1 MYKNHY
7 AARTTQV
14 EALSAP
20 SAPEKKTP
28 VETPLVETL
37 GVSDFNGIESR
48 LRKEIQEEAEVN
60 SLREAVGEPV
70 REPFIKPPD
79 GEADAEA
86 VRQPDGQT
94 GGQTDALSVLKIARA
109 MVKEGGNEP
118 SEKEMDDGETFLA
131 FLKRVCVFYGQEEPS
146 KKPRLR
152 SPIQTRAKKKKDK
165 KEKQTKDKD
174 SKEKPRKTKKDKQGN
189 HK

>member
-1 MYKNHY
+1 MNVINQK
-7 AARTTQV
+7 V
-14 EALSAP
+14 DSLPDCLSH
-20 SAPEKKTP
+20 
-28 VETPLVETL
+28 V
-37 GVSDFNGIESR
+37 
-48 LRKEIQEEAEVN
+48 EAEVN

-70 REPFIKPPD
+70 REPFVKPPD

-118 SEKEMDDGETFLA
+118 SEEEMDDGETFLA